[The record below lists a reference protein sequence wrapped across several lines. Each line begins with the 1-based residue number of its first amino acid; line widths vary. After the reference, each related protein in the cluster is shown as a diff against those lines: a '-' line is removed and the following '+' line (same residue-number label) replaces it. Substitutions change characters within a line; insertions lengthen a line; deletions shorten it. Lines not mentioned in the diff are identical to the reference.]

1 MSCYKLHAVTEAGR
15 WKNVNEKD
23 KNEKDK
29 KEKAGVKERT
39 DTSVFLCK
47 NREEKFCE
55 EERMR
60 QQGTDLKSESLGLW
74 YIKKNV
80 TIKPKLKDRSG
91 DDIIYFII

>member
-1 MSCYKLHAVTEAGR
+1 
-15 WKNVNEKD
+15 
-23 KNEKDK
+23 
-29 KEKAGVKERT
+29 
-39 DTSVFLCK
+39 
-47 NREEKFCE
+47 
-55 EERMR
+55 MR

>member
-23 KNEKDK
+23 KN
-29 KEKAGVKERT
+29 EKAGVKERT

>member
-23 KNEKDK
+23 KN
-29 KEKAGVKERT
+29 EKAGVKERT

-80 TIKPKLKDRSG
+80 TIKPKSKDRSG

>member
-23 KNEKDK
+23 KN
-29 KEKAGVKERT
+29 EKAGVKERT

-60 QQGTDLKSESLGLW
+60 QQGTDLKSVSLGLW
-74 YIKKNV
+74 YRKKSV
-80 TIKPKLKDRSG
+80 TINLKLKERSG

>member
-1 MSCYKLHAVTEAGR
+1 MSCYKLPAVTEAGR
-15 WKNVNEKD
+15 GKNVNEKD
-23 KNEKDK
+23 KNEK
-29 KEKAGVKERT
+29 AGVKERT
-39 DTSVFLCK
+39 DTPVFLCK
-47 NREEKFCE
+47 NREEKYCE

-60 QQGTDLKSESLGLW
+60 QQGPDLKSESLGLW